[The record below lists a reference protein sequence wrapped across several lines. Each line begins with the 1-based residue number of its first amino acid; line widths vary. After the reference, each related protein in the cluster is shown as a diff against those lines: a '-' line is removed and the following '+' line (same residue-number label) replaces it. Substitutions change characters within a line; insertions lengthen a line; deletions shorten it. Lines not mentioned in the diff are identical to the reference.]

1 MKFTAKNVTTKY
13 GKEIIV
19 REAKESDA
27 EILIANAK
35 SLIENASDTII
46 LENFNP
52 SLEDEHKWINSF
64 AKQKNN
70 LLLLAVYDEQVIGNI
85 EIRTP
90 ALSKTKHT
98 SLLAM
103 GIVKEW
109 RNKGIGSILM
119 ESMINWAK
127 ENTTIEILWL
137 QVFASNEPAIALY
150 KKMGFTVDGIQKDF
164 IKLDKNTYTDSVNMS
179 KKL

>member
-35 SLIENASDTII
+35 NLIENASDTTV

-52 SLEDEHKWINSF
+52 SIEDEYKWINSF
-64 AKQKNN
+64 SKHENN

-90 ALSKTKHT
+90 TLSKTKHT

-109 RNKGIGSILM
+109 RNKGVGSILM
-119 ESMINWAK
+119 ESMMNWVK
-127 ENTTIEILWL
+127 ENTTIKILWL
-137 QVFASNEPAIALY
+137 QVFASNEPTIALY
-150 KKMGFTVDGIQKDF
+150 KKMGFTIDGIQKDF
-164 IKLDKNTYTDSVNMS
+164 IKLDKNTYTDIINMS